1 MRNGLRLQVL
11 LTLLLAALFACQQS
25 GRPPQEGQ
33 PTPAQE
39 APVYGLEAPRVIPG
53 SYIVVLRED
62 KGTEVEGVLQALERE
77 GVGALGLAPEESRV
91 QFVYKEALKG
101 FAARLTPAALAR
113 LRRDPRVAYI
123 QADRLLE
130 YDQMRVQPNPPWG
143 LDRID
148 QRNLP
153 LNNTYT
159 YTATGRGVNIYIL
172 DSGIRMTHQEF
183 AGRIRFG
190 FDVNGGSGE
199 DCYDHG
205 THVAGIAA
213 GSTYGVAKEAT
224 VWNVKVGVEP
234 GCYLTASS
242 IIAGVDWVTA
252 NRQLPAV
259 ANMSLGGPPQP
270 AMDQAVRNSIAR
282 GVVYTLSAGN
292 YNRDACGQSPAR
304 VREGITVAASDI
316 NDQKAWF
323 SNWGTCVDLFA
334 PGVGILSAVYT
345 GDADAGS
352 KSGTSMAAPHVAG
365 VAALYLEQ
373 NPTATPAQVQQAL
386 LTNATLYR
394 IQNPQGTP
402 NRLLYSLFAA
412 APPPPPP
419 APPAPPAPCQMGR
432 SYTGTL
438 MPGSVAYQPS
448 ALGYQS
454 ASGIQ
459 EGCLQGPT
467 GTNFD
472 LYLEA
477 RQGNTWV
484 EVARSTGP
492 TSQEVVRYQG
502 SAGFYRWRIVAKQG
516 LGSYTFRLQTP

>member
-33 PTPAQE
+33 PSPAQE

-62 KGTEVEGVLQALERE
+62 KGAEVEGVLQALERE

-101 FAARLTPAALAR
+101 FAAKLTPSALAR
-113 LRRDPRVAYI
+113 LRKDPRVAYI
-123 QADRLLE
+123 QLDQVLE
-130 YDQMRVQPNPPWG
+130 HDQVRVQPNPPWG

-153 LNNTYT
+153 LSNSYT
-159 YTATGRGVNIYIL
+159 YTATGRGVNVYVL
-172 DSGIRMTHQEF
+172 DTGIRTTHQEF
-183 AGRIRFG
+183 GGRAQVG
-190 FDVNGGSGE
+190 YDALGGNGQ
-199 DCYDHG
+199 DCHGHG
-205 THVAGIAA
+205 THVAGTI
-213 GSTYGVAKEAT
+213 GGVTYGVAKEVNLYAVRVLNCDGFGST
-224 VWNVKVGVEP
+224 SEV
-234 GCYLTASS
+234 
-242 IIAGVDWVTA
+242 IAGVDWVTQ
-252 NRQLPAV
+252 NHRKPAV

-270 AMDQAVRNSIAR
+270 ALDQAVRNSIAR

-292 YNRDACGQSPAR
+292 NNRDACGQSPAR

-316 NDQKAWF
+316 NDRKAGF

-334 PGVGILSAVYT
+334 PGVGILSAVNT
-345 GDADAGS
+345 GDADAGLM
-352 KSGTSMAAPHVAG
+352 SGTSMAAPHVAG

-386 LTNATLYR
+386 LTNATLDR

-477 RQGNTWV
+477 RQGNAWV